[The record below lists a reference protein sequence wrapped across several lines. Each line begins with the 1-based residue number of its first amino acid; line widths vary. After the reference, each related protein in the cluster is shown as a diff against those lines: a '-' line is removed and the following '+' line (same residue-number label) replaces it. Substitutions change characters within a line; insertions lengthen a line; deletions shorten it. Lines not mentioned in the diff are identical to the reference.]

1 MASTKE
7 LIILACMLVSSVN
20 GYRPVVVMHG
30 ILSSYDSMTNM
41 VQFIQKAHPG
51 TEVLNVDAYND
62 ADSVS
67 PMWDQVNGVQSKIQS
82 FVEGAPDGVHMICY
96 SQGGLICRGI
106 LESYPTNIHTF
117 VSLSSPQAGQYGDT
131 DYLKYL
137 FPNYT
142 KEHLYLVFYTDAG
155 QDVSVGG
162 YWNDPYHQELYS
174 QYGKFLPF
182 LNNGSNPAFK
192 SNFLKVQR
200 LVLIGGPDDGVIT
213 PWESSQ
219 FGFFDVN
226 SENVSPMSSQ
236 TFYLQDSFGL
246 HTLQNAGKITA
257 YTVPGIQHTEWPN
270 NQDVFSTYIEPWLD

>member
-1 MASTKE
+1 MVELSDSFKQLDTVGKLRYKE
-7 LIILACMLVSSVN
+7 KLVSSVN

-96 SQGGLICRGI
+96 SQ
-106 LESYPTNIHTF
+106 
-117 VSLSSPQAGQYGDT
+117 
-131 DYLKYL
+131 
-137 FPNYT
+137 
-142 KEHLYLVFYTDAG
+142 
-155 QDVSVGG
+155 
-162 YWNDPYHQELYS
+162 
-174 QYGKFLPF
+174 
-182 LNNGSNPAFK
+182 AFK

-213 PWESSQ
+213 PWESS
-219 FGFFDVN
+219 
-226 SENVSPMSSQ
+226 
-236 TFYLQDSFGL
+236 FYPPRFIWL
-246 HTLQNAGKITA
+246 HNLQNAGKITA

>member
-1 MASTKE
+1 MVELSDSFKQLDTVGKLRYKE
-7 LIILACMLVSSVN
+7 KL
-20 GYRPVVVMHG
+20 VVMHG

-96 SQGGLICRGI
+96 SQVCFTLMRVRMF
-106 LESYPTNIHTF
+106 L
-117 VSLSSPQAGQYGDT
+117 
-131 DYLKYL
+131 
-137 FPNYT
+137 
-142 KEHLYLVFYTDAG
+142 LVATG
-155 QDVSVGG
+155 
-162 YWNDPYHQELYS
+162 
-174 QYGKFLPF
+174 
-182 LNNGSNPAFK
+182 
-192 SNFLKVQR
+192 
-200 LVLIGGPDDGVIT
+200 
-213 PWESSQ
+213 
-219 FGFFDVN
+219 
-226 SENVSPMSSQ
+226 M
-236 TFYLQDSFGL
+236 FYLQDSFGL